1 MRILFIHKDFPP
13 GGGVEQVH
21 RRLAAQ
27 FARDGHAVGFFVMN
41 GDSVP
46 GWPTT
51 PGGGSGPAALP
62 GSCRLLRQLIRQGV
76 THLIAAKEQANL
88 CAWLATRGTGCRV
101 IYSRHATLECTGQ
114 RAGPRLLGLLYSLYL
129 LGAGQAVA
137 VSKPL
142 AKALSRRLLWRRERL
157 HDCPNA
163 VIGDEL
169 HELALQP
176 PPCPLPDT
184 YLLAVGRL
192 SPEKGFDVL
201 LEAYALA
208 RHQATLPDLLIVG
221 DGPQAAALGI
231 QARRLGIAAQVRFT
245 GFLDNPY
252 PLFRRARLF
261 VLSSRHEGMPT
272 ALIEA
277 LTLRVP
283 VLATDCQTGPRE
295 LLDDGRLGVLVAAD
309 DPQALAE
316 GLLRGLE
323 EPPPTSDATV
333 RRFQGSQAAQAYYR
347 VWNL

>member
-1 MRILFIHKDFPP
+1 M

-27 FARDGHAVGFFVMN
+27 FARDGHEVGFFVMN
-41 GDSVP
+41 GDRVP

-51 PGGGSGPAALP
+51 PGAGNGLGALAL
-62 GSCRLLRQLIRQGV
+62 SCRRLRRLIRQGV
-76 THLIAAKEQANL
+76 THLVAAKEQANL
-88 CAWLATRGTGCRV
+88 CAWLASRGTKCQV

-129 LGAGQAVA
+129 YGGGRAVA

-142 AKALSRRLLWRRERL
+142 ADALSRRLLWRRERL

-169 HELALQP
+169 LELAKQP
-176 PPCPLPDT
+176 PPCPLPDA

-192 SPEKGFDVL
+192 SPEKGFDL
-201 LEAYALA
+201 LLDAYALA
-208 RHQATLPDLLIVG
+208 SRQVVLPTLLIVG
-221 DGPQAAALGI
+221 DGPQANALNL
-231 QARRLGIAAQVRFT
+231 QAQRLGIAAQVRFT
-245 GFLDNPY
+245 GYLSNPY
-252 PLFRRARLF
+252 PLFRGARLF

-277 LTLRVP
+277 LALRVP

-295 LLDDGRLGVLVAAD
+295 LLDDGRLGVLVPPD
-309 DPQALAE
+309 DSQALAE
-316 GLLRGLE
+316 GLLRGLQTSV
-323 EPPPTSDATV
+323 PVSDASV
-333 RRFQGSQAAQAYYR
+333 RRFHGSEAVQAYYR